1 MPPHRKRKSR
11 SHSRSPHSD
20 DRDSPSSPSRRPSM
34 DTDKLESILQT
45 LQSLQND
52 VTNCNSRLALFESR
66 FEQQK
71 TALER
76 DCITDYDA
84 IFLLG
89 SEDIALYSVNEEEAI
104 KPSNEAEL
112 PTNEAIKPP
121 NKAIKPPNKAIKP
134 PNTAIKPPNEATKPP
149 NDTSSSGNVNSSSN

>member
-1 MPPHRKRKSR
+1 MMLPIVIAVWPFLSPVLNNRKR
-11 SHSRSPHSD
+11 
-20 DRDSPSSPSRRPSM
+20 PSSGIA
-34 DTDKLESILQT
+34 DY
-45 LQSLQND
+45 
-52 VTNCNSRLALFESR
+52 
-66 FEQQK
+66 
-71 TALER
+71 
-76 DCITDYDA
+76 DYDA

-89 SEDIALYSVNEEEAI
+89 SEDIALYSVNEEGAI

-134 PNTAIKPPNEATKPP
+134 PNEATKPP